1 MRDPALA
8 LSKVYDHLMRQRDK
22 AERLRELHRPGDPLV
37 LVNAWDALSARVIEE
52 AGAAAIATT
61 SAGMAFALGYP
72 DGQKISR
79 DEMLA
84 AVAIVARAVDLPV
97 TADMEAGYGDLPEDA
112 AATAR
117 GVVEAGAVGLNLE
130 DTTDGGLLSIEG
142 FIAKIEAIRAVG
154 EEAGVPLVIN
164 ARVDQFIGEIGH
176 PDTRLEHA
184 IERGR
189 AYREAGADCVF
200 VPAVSDP
207 DVIKALV
214 DGIGGCVSVLNT
226 QPNQTVA
233 GLARLGVARISV
245 GSATYLA
252 ALSQAKRVADEII
265 GIGTFATLA
274 QGTLTHGDGQRLL
287 S

>member
-1 MRDPALA
+1 MT
-8 LSKVYDHLMRQRDK
+8 QREK

-52 AGAAAIATT
+52 AGAEAIATT

-79 DEMLA
+79 QEMLG
-84 AVAIVARAVDLPV
+84 AVAVVARSVGLPV
-97 TADMEAGYGDLPEDA
+97 TADMEAGYGDLPADA

-130 DTTDGGLLSIEG
+130 DTTASGLLPIEG
-142 FIAKIEAIRAVG
+142 FVAKIEAVRAAG
-154 EEAGVPLVIN
+154 EETGVPLVIN
-164 ARVDQFIGEIGH
+164 ARVDQFIAQIGD

-200 VPAVSDP
+200 VPAVTDP
-207 DVIKALV
+207 DTIGALV
-214 DGIGGCVSVLNT
+214 DWIGGRVNVLVT
-226 QPNQTVA
+226 RPDQTVA
-233 GLARLGVARISV
+233 DLARLGVARISI
-245 GSATYLA
+245 GSGTYLA
-252 ALSQAKRVADEII
+252 AMSEAKRFADEIL
-265 GIGTFATLA
+265 GDGTFGAFA
-274 QGTLTHGDGQRLL
+274 NRTLTHADGQRLL